1 MNHKKAIE
9 DFRANTKRTK
19 ERVCVFVCVCVC
31 VCERERERE
40 RFMRKK
46 KLIFP
51 LYEKFT
57 CYTDIYSQSKNPEI
71 LDHL

>member
-1 MNHKKAIE
+1 M
-9 DFRANTKRTK
+9 
-19 ERVCVFVCVCVC
+19 CVCVCVC
-31 VCERERERE
+31 VRERERERERE
-40 RFMRKK
+40 RFMRNK

>member
-19 ERVCVFVCVCVC
+19 ERVCVCVCVWER
-31 VCERERERE
+31 ERERERE
-40 RFMRKK
+40 RFMRNK